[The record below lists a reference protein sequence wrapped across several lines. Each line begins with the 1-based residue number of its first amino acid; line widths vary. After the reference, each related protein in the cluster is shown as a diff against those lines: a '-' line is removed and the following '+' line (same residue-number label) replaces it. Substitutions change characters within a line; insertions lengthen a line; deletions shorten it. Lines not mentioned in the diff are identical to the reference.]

1 MELRSDKKHNNITMD
16 NTTNALNWFEIA
28 TSDLE
33 RAQKFYEQVFKITME
48 PMDMPNL
55 QMRMFPGE
63 GNNGK
68 VGGAIVKS
76 DMHKP
81 SKEGA
86 LIYLNAN
93 PDLAVPLGRVEAA
106 GGKVVMPK
114 THISDD
120 VGYMA
125 FFLDTEG
132 NAVAMHSQG

>member
-1 MELRSDKKHNNITMD
+1 MD

-28 TSDLE
+28 TNDLA
-33 RAQKFYEQVFKITME
+33 RAQKFYEAVFSIKME
-48 PMDMPNL
+48 PMDMDQL
-55 QMRMFPGE
+55 QMRMFPGD
-63 GNNGK
+63 GQNGK

-81 SKEGA
+81 SREGA

-93 PDLAVPLGRVEAA
+93 PDLAEALGRVEKA
-106 GGKVVMPK
+106 GGKILMPK

-120 VGYMA
+120 IGYMA

-132 NAVAMHSQG
+132 NAVAMHSQA